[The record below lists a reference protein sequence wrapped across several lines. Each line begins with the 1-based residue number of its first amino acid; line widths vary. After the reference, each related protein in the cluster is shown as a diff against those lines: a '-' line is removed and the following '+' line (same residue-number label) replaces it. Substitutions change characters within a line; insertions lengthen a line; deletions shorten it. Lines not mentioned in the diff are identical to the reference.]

1 MRGLTCILQGK
12 HVDGN
17 QEGGVDIKKMRTWR
31 QYMNRCAMLRFEFD
45 NDLTNVCFQAWRF
58 QPVRHLSIAPWA
70 VWLMHTS
77 RPLDKIK

>member
-31 QYMNRCAMLRFEFD
+31 QYMNRYVVLRFECD
-45 NDLTNVCFQAWRF
+45 DGLTNVCF
-58 QPVRHLSIAPWA
+58 
-70 VWLMHTS
+70 
-77 RPLDKIK
+77 